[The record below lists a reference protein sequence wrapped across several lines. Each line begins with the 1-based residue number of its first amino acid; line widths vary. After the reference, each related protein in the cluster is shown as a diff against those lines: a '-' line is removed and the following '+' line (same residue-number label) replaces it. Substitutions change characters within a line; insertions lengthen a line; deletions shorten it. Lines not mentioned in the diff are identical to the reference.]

1 MLFMSIVLFVK
12 LKPKNMNYFPSELL
26 YGDEKVTDEKKKK
39 QVSIMEQP
47 EERTYDPTD
56 S

>member
-1 MLFMSIVLFVK
+1 MLFMSSVICQAKTKKKCEL
-12 LKPKNMNYFPSELL
+12 FPSELL
-26 YGDEKVTDEKKKK
+26 YGDEKVSDEKKKR
-39 QVSIMEQP
+39 VSIMEHP